1 MTSKRA
7 LRARVEELE
16 RQLRGAQGDLEW
28 YRKPDP
34 EPAKDASLAEA
45 ERIVRHIADNWTGP
59 SGAYRTLLEAYD
71 QRTTALTEIV
81 AECEVRASPR
91 GAYIDRARAVLS
103 ATENKS

>member
-16 RQLRGAQGDLEW
+16 RQLRDAQSDLEW

-71 QRTTALTEIV
+71 QRTTALTEI
-81 AECEVRASPR
+81 AAAGDGSTIYLLRSN
-91 GAYIDRARAVLS
+91 ARAALS
-103 ATENKS
+103 AGQEDKA